1 MKHRYQLYLSPERSR
16 RLENLCLRK
25 GAARSAILEAA
36 LDAYLDKQGANELDD
51 RLGVRL
57 QRLEKDQAVI
67 AEAVGLFVQ
76 HYLTVTAPVPD
87 VDEAAVA
94 IGRERFDG
102 FKNQLLRHLTGGGEF
117 TFDALSLGT
126 PERAA

>member
-1 MKHRYQLYLSPERSR
+1 MKQRYQLYLSPERSR

-51 RLGVRL
+51 RLGKRL
-57 QRLEKDQAVI
+57 QRMEKDQAVI

-76 HYLTVTAPVPD
+76 HYLTMTAQVPIGD
-87 VDEAAVA
+87 NVA
-94 IGRERFDG
+94 ETVGSERFDL
-102 FKNQLLRHLTGGGEF
+102 FKNQVKDHISDGGRF
-117 TFDALSLGT
+117 TFDALNLGT
-126 PERAA
+126 SERTA

>member
-1 MKHRYQLYLSPERSR
+1 MKQRYQLYLSPDRSR

-51 RLGVRL
+51 RLGKRL
-57 QRLEKDQAVI
+57 QRMEKDQAVI

-76 HYLTVTAPVPD
+76 HYLTVTAQVPIGDD
-87 VDEAAVA
+87 VAETV
-94 IGRERFDG
+94 GRERFDG
-102 FKNQLLRHLTGGGEF
+102 FKTRLLQHITGGGEF
-117 TFDALSLGT
+117 TYDALNLNT
-126 PERAA
+126 PQESA

>member
-1 MKHRYQLYLSPERSR
+1 MKQRYQLYLSPERSR

-51 RLGVRL
+51 RLGKRL
-57 QRLEKDQAVI
+57 QRMEKDQAVI

-76 HYLTVTAPVPD
+76 HYLTMTAQVPIGDD
-87 VDEAAVA
+87 VAETV
-94 IGRERFDG
+94 GRERFDL
-102 FKNQLLRHLTGGGEF
+102 FKNQVKNHITDGGAF
-117 TFDALSLGT
+117 TFDALNHGT
-126 PERAA
+126 AERTA